1 MSRASL
7 LGDSMSNSL
16 STRLFSGLAAATL
29 GVVVTACG
37 GGDQSSGVNYD
48 DTVTVGI
55 LHSLSGT
62 MAISESTLVDTEK
75 MAIDE
80 INAAGGVEVDG
91 KKYKIEYIVEDGASD
106 WPTFAEK
113 SKKLIDQDKVPVV
126 FGGWTSASRKAMLP
140 VYESK
145 DAFLYYPIQYEGQEC
160 SNNIFYTGATP
171 NQQSEPATF
180 FMFKKS
186 PAAGK
191 PFFLVGSDYVFPRTS
206 NTITKEQLKSLGGTV
221 VGEDYLPLGNT
232 EVAPIIAKIKKALP
246 DGGVI
251 INTLNGDQNVAFFK
265 QIQDAGITP
274 ENGYYVM
281 SYSIAEEEIS
291 TIGPEF
297 LEGHYGAWNYMMSI
311 DTPASKKFADD
322 FKAKYGDDR
331 VVADPQE
338 SAYNMVYLWKKAVE
352 KANSFDDDKVREALV
367 GIEFDAPQGPVK
379 VMPNHHLSQTV
390 RIGQIT
396 ADGQFDI
403 LESTDGPVAPQAW
416 NQFEPSSKGFA
427 CDWTDAAKG
436 EKYKL

>member
-1 MSRASL
+1 MIS
-7 LGDSMSNSL
+7 SL
-16 STRLFSGLAAATL
+16 SKRVLAGFAATAV
-29 GVVVTACG
+29 GVTMTACG
-37 GGDQSSGVNYD
+37 GGGDSAGGD
-48 DTVTVGI
+48 FDGEIKVGI

-62 MAISESTLVDTEK
+62 MAISETTLKEVEE
-75 MAIDE
+75 MAIKE
-80 INAAGGVEVDG
+80 INDAGGVKIDD
-91 KKYKIEYIVEDGASD
+91 KSYKITYVSEDGASD

-113 SKKLIDQDKVPVV
+113 SQKLIDADKVAVV

-140 VYESK
+140 VYEAK
-145 DAFLYYPIQYEGQEC
+145 DHFLFYPIQYEGQEC
-160 SNNIFYTGATP
+160 SKNIFYTGATP
-171 NQQSEPATF
+171 NQQSEPATE

-206 NTITKEQLKSLGGTV
+206 NTITKQQLKSLGGKV

-232 EVAPIIAKIKKALP
+232 EVAPIIAKIKKAMP
-246 DGGVI
+246 NGGVI

-265 QIQDAGITP
+265 QIQDAGLTP

-291 TIGPEF
+291 TIGSEF

-311 DTPASKKFADD
+311 DTPASKKFAAD
-322 FKAKYGDDR
+322 FKAKYGADR
-331 VVADPQE
+331 QVADPQE

-352 KANSFDDDKVREALV
+352 KANSFDDDKVREALI

-396 ADGQFDI
+396 ADGQFEI